1 MECGGRDGP
10 AVRHSASRGGQA
22 NEAGSL
28 HRSGIAAY
36 LAAYGLA
43 GHGVEAAGYPASGP
57 TPVTLSFETEE
68 VVDDIR
74 CGLADETALLLQASG
89 RAARTGT

>member
-1 MECGGRDGP
+1 
-10 AVRHSASRGGQA
+10 
-22 NEAGSL
+22 
-28 HRSGIAAY
+28 
-36 LAAYGLA
+36 
-43 GHGVEAAGYPASGP
+43 
-57 TPVTLSFETEE
+57 VTLSFETEE